1 MKTENLLIPEFQNAF
16 SARSILY
23 KTDLHKFF
31 QTRSAESSEAAFR
44 RFLYA
49 LEKDGYIQRI
59 DAGVY
64 TSGNAQTPIRIRNKF
79 VPELSPEIIS
89 LGNAIKMAFPYTKYL
104 IWETR
109 ILQEFMLHQP
119 GQNQVILEVEKDAAE
134 SIFNFLNNRIGGK
147 VFIKPDRLTFERY
160 ILPRA
165 ETTIVLS
172 RITQPPQLT
181 INGVPYPRLEKIL
194 VDVFADIELFYIFH
208 GQELVHIFETAFER
222 YLISEKALFRYA
234 ERRSVGQKIRAFIHK
249 ETQIQ
254 LLQERK
260 EKQ

>member
-1 MKTENLLIPEFQNAF
+1 ML
-16 SARSILY
+16 
-23 KTDLHKFF
+23 
-31 QTRSAESSEAAFR
+31 
-44 RFLYA
+44 
-49 LEKDGYIQRI
+49 RI
-59 DAGVY
+59 D
-64 TSGNAQTPIRIRNKF
+64 F
-79 VPELSPEIIS
+79 
-89 LGNAIKMAFPYTKYL
+89 
-104 IWETR
+104 
-109 ILQEFMLHQP
+109 H
-119 GQNQVILEVEKDAAE
+119 
-134 SIFNFLNNRIGGK
+134 FLNNRIAGQ

-234 ERRSVGQKIRAFIHK
+234 ERRRSAKIREFIHK

-260 EKQ
+260 EKQDICSTTVQKTGSSNSWLSQAPADLKFDRKDDS